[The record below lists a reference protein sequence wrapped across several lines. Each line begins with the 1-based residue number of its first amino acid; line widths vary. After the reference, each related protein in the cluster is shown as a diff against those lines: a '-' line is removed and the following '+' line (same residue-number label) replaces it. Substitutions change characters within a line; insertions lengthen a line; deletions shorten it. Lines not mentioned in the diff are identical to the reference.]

1 MNIFT
6 TGNERQLTADYG
18 MYLTLTA
25 DVELK
30 HLPLVKIVH
39 LDLTEN
45 TGDWKEIS
53 EEEAQKIRQAKGHTA
68 AAIDMTRYQQQMKL
82 ATMAVNTMSLTDE
95 QALEVKEL
103 FPTFDEVLEK
113 YEGKD
118 LPQDFKFTEGGVLY
132 KVLQTHKP
140 QSISQS
146 IYRASEEGTQALYA
160 VVSASATEQH
170 AGTKEDPIPYV
181 QNMVLEKGKFYTQ
194 YGVVYECI
202 QGTNTGFNFD
212 LKDMAAQV
220 TPVTEE

>member
-1 MNIFT
+1 MNLYT
-6 TGNERQLTADYG
+6 TQDEKQLTADYG

-30 HLPLVKIVH
+30 HLPLCKIVH

-45 TGDWKEIS
+45 TGEWKEIS
-53 EEEAQKIRQAKGHTA
+53 EEEAQRIRQSKGNTA
-68 AAIDMTRYQQQMKL
+68 AAIDMTRYNQQMKF
-82 ATMAVNTMSLTDE
+82 ATMAVNTMALTDE

-140 QSISQS
+140 QSI
-146 IYRASEEGTQALYA
+146 YRPGEEGTQALYG

-181 QNMVLEKGKFYTQ
+181 QNMVLEKGKYYEQ

>member
-45 TGDWKEIS
+45 TGDWKEIT

-68 AAIDMTRYQQQMKL
+68 AIDIAKYNQQLKL
-82 ATMAVNTMSLTDE
+82 MTMAVNTISLTDE

-103 FPTFDEVLEK
+103 FPQWA
-113 YEGKD
+113 D
-118 LPQDFKFTEGGVLY
+118 LIGQTLQKDFKLQHDGKLY
-132 KVLQTHKP
+132 KVLQAHTAQADWVP
-140 QSISQS
+140 GVDT
-146 IYRASEEGTQALYA
+146 ASLYV
-160 VVSASATEQH
+160 VVSASATEEH
-170 AGTKEDPIPYV
+170 AGTQDDPIPYV
-181 QNMVLEKGKFYTQ
+181 QMMILEQGKYYTQ
-194 YGVVYECI
+194 DGILYLCI
-202 QGTNTGFNFD
+202 QGTITGYPND
-212 LKDMAAQV
+212 LKDLVSLVQ
-220 TPVTEE
+220 PVNEE

>member
-6 TGNERQLTADYG
+6 SGNERQLTADYG

-113 YEGKD
+113 YEGKER
-118 LPQDFKFTEGGVLY
+118 PHRWTFTEGGVLY

-140 QSISQS
+140 QSI
-146 IYRASEEGTQALYA
+146 YRAGEEGTQALYA

-181 QNMVLEKGKFYTQ
+181 QNMVLEKGKYYEQ

>member
-1 MNIFT
+1 MNIYT
-6 TGNERQLTADYG
+6 TQDEKQLTADYG
-18 MYLTLTA
+18 KYLTLTA
-25 DVELK
+25 TAVEDK
-30 HLPLVKIVH
+30 DLPLCKIVH
-39 LDLTEN
+39 LPLTES
-45 TGDWKEIS
+45 TGDWQEIG

-140 QSISQS
+140 QSI
-146 IYRASEEGTQALYA
+146 YRASEEGTKALYA

-170 AGTKEDPIPYV
+170 AGTQEDPIPYV
-181 QNMVLEKGKFYTQ
+181 QNMVLEKGKYYTQ
-194 YGVVYECI
+194 DGVLYLCI
-202 QGTNTGFNFD
+202 QGTITGYPND
-212 LKDMAAQV
+212 LKDLVSLVQKV
-220 TPVTEE
+220 EEESEL

>member
-95 QALEVKEL
+95 QAFEIE
-103 FPTFDEVLEK
+103 F
-113 YEGKD
+113 
-118 LPQDFKFTEGGVLY
+118 
-132 KVLQTHKP
+132 
-140 QSISQS
+140 
-146 IYRASEEGTQALYA
+146 
-160 VVSASATEQH
+160 
-170 AGTKEDPIPYV
+170 
-181 QNMVLEKGKFYTQ
+181 
-194 YGVVYECI
+194 
-202 QGTNTGFNFD
+202 
-212 LKDMAAQV
+212 
-220 TPVTEE
+220 

>member
-45 TGDWKEIS
+45 TGEWKEIS

-68 AAIDMTRYQQQMKL
+68 AAAIDMTRYNQSMKL
-82 ATMAVNTMSLTDE
+82 ATMAVNTMALTDE

-140 QSISQS
+140 QSI
-146 IYRASEEGTQALYA
+146 YRAGEEGTQALYA

-181 QNMVLEKGKFYTQ
+181 QNMILEKGKYYEQ

>member
-45 TGDWKEIS
+45 TGEWKEIS

-82 ATMAVNTMSLTDE
+82 ATMAVNTMALTDE

-140 QSISQS
+140 QSI
-146 IYRASEEGTQALYA
+146 YRPGEEGTQALYA

-181 QNMVLEKGKFYTQ
+181 QNMVLEKGKYYEQ